1 MTTPLAIFKAIWSER
16 IPAMV
21 LPYIEAVN
29 LPMDANTAPDVW
41 GAAVLQP
48 EQRSD
53 VTLGSQPW
61 VEETGTFLIGLF
73 TRSGKGPAALDQAV
87 DYIRQTFHGFAS
99 GGLVI
104 LQVDGPHDVEPEGFG
119 EWWQLALT
127 ARYSFQTRR
136 DASRPLY
143 GDWQD
148 FPDAPPPLLPG
159 SPG

>member
-1 MTTPLAIFKAIWSER
+1 MTPLAIFKQAWTDL
-16 IPAMV
+16 IPADA

-29 LPMDANTAPDVW
+29 NQVDANAAPDVW
-41 GAAVLQP
+41 GAAVVQNDT
-48 EQRSD
+48 RSD
-53 VTLGSQPW
+53 VTLGSRPW
-61 VEETGTFLIGLF
+61 VEETGTLLIGLF

-104 LQVDGPHDVEPEGFG
+104 LQVDGPHDVEPDGVG
-119 EWWQLALT
+119 EWWQVAMT

-148 FPDAPPPLLPG
+148 FPDAPPPPLPG
-159 SPG
+159 PG

>member
-1 MTTPLAIFKAIWSER
+1 MTPLAIFKQAWTDL
-16 IPAMV
+16 IPAAA

-29 LPMDANTAPDVW
+29 SQVDDSAMPDVW

-53 VTLGSQPW
+53 VTMGSQPW
-61 VEETGTFLIGLF
+61 VEETGAFLIGLF

-99 GGLVI
+99 SGLVI
-104 LQVDGPHDVEPEGFG
+104 LQVDGPHDVEPEGVG
-119 EWWQLALT
+119 EWWQVAMT
-127 ARYSFQTRR
+127 ARYSFQSRR

-148 FPDAPPPLLPG
+148 FPEAPPAPLPV
-159 SPG
+159 P